1 MAIIT
6 QIEDV
11 KELPPTGHYI
21 MGAGDPAEFVTKIET
36 AFGVTTF
43 RVYSLLSANGG
54 RCNYAQ
60 VVQPKSEMDAELQ
73 LVLLE
78 EKP

>member
-60 VVQPKSEMDAELQ
+60 VVQPETDAERQ